1 MILEVA
7 RNWWML
13 FCTTFSAIINQ
24 SESPRKLLPVFTQF
38 FILFWHFSPP
48 YLSYKFFPIFFNC
61 LFSLHSSFSFFFPPL
76 FNQTPSRHFK
86 TYLSLIFISFV
97 IFISLFNSPLHF
109 LLPGFPV
116 WLSFWYKSTESFHK
130 RSLFILKASA
140 FDWHRRLFSFIFHF
154 PSDKL
159 LFSFFWHVFFPS
171 LLTCLV
177 FHPISHSPLSSI
189 NFF

>member
-1 MILEVA
+1 MDAVLYHVLSHHKSERISPQAAPCPYPVFYFIL
-7 RNWWML
+7 
-13 FCTTFSAIINQ
+13 TFSSSLSFLQI
-24 SESPRKLLPVFTQF
+24 
-38 FILFWHFSPP
+38 
-48 YLSYKFFPIFFNC
+48 LSYFLC